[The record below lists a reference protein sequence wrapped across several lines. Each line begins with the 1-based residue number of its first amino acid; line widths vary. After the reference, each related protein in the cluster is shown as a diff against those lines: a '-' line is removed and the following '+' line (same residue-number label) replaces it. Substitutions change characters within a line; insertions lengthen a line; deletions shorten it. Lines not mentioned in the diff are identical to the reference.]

1 MAKDYYK
8 VLGVDKSASD
18 DEIKR
23 AYRKLAKKYHPD
35 TNPNN
40 PEAEARFKE
49 ANEANEVLSD
59 KDKRELYDRFGT
71 ATPGGFPGGAGP
83 DVRYYNQG
91 NGGDVPFSDIFDSF
105 FGNLGGR
112 GRGAQQA
119 QGRGAPGGFGFGG
132 FSTSNSQQGED
143 IEQPVT
149 ITLRE
154 AYGGTTRVVTRDGRK
169 ITVKIPAGADTGT
182 KVRLAGEGMPGMGG
196 QDGDLYLIVT
206 VEEDMQFERKGNDLF
221 TDVKIDMFTAL
232 LGGEAEIPTMDKNVK
247 LKIPPGTQ
255 SGRKFR
261 LPNKG
266 MPILKKAGEFG
277 DLYARILITVPIAL
291 TKLARRIRRLWEASP
306 PNVGCRAAI
315 RAQRPN
321 PPLRKSGGRTGAIHR
336 APTADFPMWE
346 RRADIRAKRPNP
358 PLRKSGGRAG
368 AIHRAPIM
376 HHTTD

>member
-1 MAKDYYK
+1 MATMAKDYYK
-8 VLGVDKSASD
+8 VLGIDKNASD
-18 DEIKR
+18 DDIKR

-49 ANEANEVLSD
+49 VNEANEVLSD
-59 KDKRELYDRFGT
+59 KDKREMYDRFGT
-71 ATPGGFPGGAGP
+71 TTPGGFPGGAGP

-91 NGGDVPFSDIFDSF
+91 NSGDVPFSDIFETF
-105 FGNLGGR
+105 FGGLGGR
-112 GRGAQQA
+112 GRGGAQA
-119 QGRGAPGGFGFGG
+119 QGRGAPGGFGFGN
-132 FSTSNSQQGED
+132 FSTSNAAQGED

-149 ITLRE
+149 ITLKE
-154 AYGGTTRVVTRDGRK
+154 AFSGTTRVVTRDGRK

-196 QDGDLYLIVT
+196 RDGDLYLIVT
-206 VEEDMQFERKGNDLF
+206 VDEDMQFERKGDDLL

-232 LGGEAEIPTMDKNVK
+232 LGGEAEIPTMEKNVK

-266 MPILKKAGEFG
+266 MPLLKKPGEFG

-291 TKLARRIRRLWEASP
+291 TEKQQALVEH
-306 PNVGCRAAI
+306 
-315 RAQRPN
+315 
-321 PPLRKSGGRTGAIHR
+321 LRQS
-336 APTADFPMWE
+336 F
-346 RRADIRAKRPNP
+346 
-358 PLRKSGGRAG
+358 
-368 AIHRAPIM
+368 
-376 HHTTD
+376 

>member
-1 MAKDYYK
+1 MATMAKDYYK
-8 VLGVDKSASD
+8 VLGIDKNASD
-18 DEIKR
+18 DDIKR

-49 ANEANEVLSD
+49 VNEANEVLSD
-59 KDKRELYDRFGT
+59 KDKREMYDRFGT
-71 ATPGGFPGGAGP
+71 TTPGGFPGGAGP

-91 NGGDVPFSDIFDSF
+91 NSGDVPFSDIFETF
-105 FGNLGGR
+105 FGGLGGR
-112 GRGAQQA
+112 GRGGAQA
-119 QGRGAPGGFGFGG
+119 QGRGAPGGFGFGN
-132 FSTSNSQQGED
+132 FSTSNAAQGED

-149 ITLRE
+149 ITLKE
-154 AYGGTTRVVTRDGRK
+154 AFSGTTRVVTRDGRK

-196 QDGDLYLIVT
+196 RDGDLYLIVT
-206 VEEDMQFERKGNDLF
+206 VDEDMQFERKGDDLL

-232 LGGEAEIPTMDKNVK
+232 LGGEAEIPTMEKNVK

-266 MPILKKAGEFG
+266 MPLLKKPGEFG

-291 TKLARRIRRLWEASP
+291 TEKQQALVEH
-306 PNVGCRAAI
+306 
-315 RAQRPN
+315 
-321 PPLRKSGGRTGAIHR
+321 LRQS
-336 APTADFPMWE
+336 FQ
-346 RRADIRAKRPNP
+346 
-358 PLRKSGGRAG
+358 
-368 AIHRAPIM
+368 
-376 HHTTD
+376 

>member
-8 VLGVDKSASD
+8 VLGIDKNASD
-18 DEIKR
+18 DDIKR

-49 ANEANEVLSD
+49 VNEANEVLSD
-59 KDKRELYDRFGT
+59 KDKREMYDRFGT
-71 ATPGGFPGGAGP
+71 TTPGGFPGGAGP

-91 NGGDVPFSDIFDSF
+91 NSGDVPFSDIFETF
-105 FGNLGGR
+105 FGGLGGR
-112 GRGAQQA
+112 GRGGAQA
-119 QGRGAPGGFGFGG
+119 QGRGAPGGFGFGN
-132 FSTSNSQQGED
+132 FSTSNAAQGED

-149 ITLRE
+149 ITLKE
-154 AYGGTTRVVTRDGRK
+154 AFSGTTRVVTRDGRK

-196 QDGDLYLIVT
+196 RDGDLYLIVT
-206 VEEDMQFERKGNDLF
+206 VDEDMQFERKGDDLL

-232 LGGEAEIPTMDKNVK
+232 LGGEAEIPTMEKNVK

-266 MPILKKAGEFG
+266 MPLLKKPGEFG

-291 TKLARRIRRLWEASP
+291 TEKQQALVEH
-306 PNVGCRAAI
+306 
-315 RAQRPN
+315 
-321 PPLRKSGGRTGAIHR
+321 LRQS
-336 APTADFPMWE
+336 F
-346 RRADIRAKRPNP
+346 
-358 PLRKSGGRAG
+358 
-368 AIHRAPIM
+368 
-376 HHTTD
+376 

>member
-1 MAKDYYK
+1 MATMAKDYYK
-8 VLGVDKSASD
+8 VLGIDKNASD
-18 DEIKR
+18 DDIKR

-49 ANEANEVLSD
+49 VNEANEVLSD
-59 KDKRELYDRFGT
+59 KDKREMYDRFGT
-71 ATPGGFPGGAGP
+71 TTPGGFPGGAGP

-91 NGGDVPFSDIFDSF
+91 NSGDVPFSDIFETF
-105 FGNLGGR
+105 FGGLGGR
-112 GRGAQQA
+112 GRGGAQA
-119 QGRGAPGGFGFGG
+119 QGRGAPGGFGFGN
-132 FSTSNSQQGED
+132 FSTSNAAQGED

-149 ITLRE
+149 ITLKE
-154 AYGGTTRVVTRDGRK
+154 AFSGTTRVVTRDGRK

-196 QDGDLYLIVT
+196 RDGDLYLIVT
-206 VEEDMQFERKGNDLF
+206 VDEDMQFERKGDDLL

-232 LGGEAEIPTMDKNVK
+232 LGGEAEIPTMEKNVK

-266 MPILKKAGEFG
+266 MPLLKKQGEFG

-291 TKLARRIRRLWEASP
+291 TEKQQALVEH
-306 PNVGCRAAI
+306 
-315 RAQRPN
+315 
-321 PPLRKSGGRTGAIHR
+321 LRQS
-336 APTADFPMWE
+336 FQ
-346 RRADIRAKRPNP
+346 
-358 PLRKSGGRAG
+358 
-368 AIHRAPIM
+368 
-376 HHTTD
+376 

>member
-1 MAKDYYK
+1 MATMAKDYYK
-8 VLGVDKSASD
+8 VLGIDKNASD
-18 DEIKR
+18 DDIKR

-49 ANEANEVLSD
+49 VNEANEVLSD
-59 KDKRELYDRFGT
+59 KDKREMYDRFGT
-71 ATPGGFPGGAGP
+71 TTPGDRFGTTTPGGFPGGAGP

-91 NGGDVPFSDIFDSF
+91 NSGDVPFSDIFETF
-105 FGNLGGR
+105 FGGLGGR
-112 GRGAQQA
+112 GRGGAQAGRGGAQA
-119 QGRGAPGGFGFGG
+119 QGRGAPGGFGFGN
-132 FSTSNSQQGED
+132 FSTSNAAQGED

-149 ITLRE
+149 ITLKE
-154 AYGGTTRVVTRDGRK
+154 AFSGTTRVVTRDGRK

-196 QDGDLYLIVT
+196 RDGDLYLIVT
-206 VEEDMQFERKGNDLF
+206 VDEDMQFERKGDDLL

-232 LGGEAEIPTMDKNVK
+232 LGGEAEIPTMEKNGEAEIPTMEKNVK

-266 MPILKKAGEFG
+266 MPLLKKPGEFG

-291 TKLARRIRRLWEASP
+291 TEKQQALVEH
-306 PNVGCRAAI
+306 
-315 RAQRPN
+315 
-321 PPLRKSGGRTGAIHR
+321 LRQS
-336 APTADFPMWE
+336 FQ
-346 RRADIRAKRPNP
+346 
-358 PLRKSGGRAG
+358 
-368 AIHRAPIM
+368 
-376 HHTTD
+376 

>member
-8 VLGVDKSASD
+8 VLGIDKNASD
-18 DEIKR
+18 DDIKR

-49 ANEANEVLSD
+49 VNEANEVLSD
-59 KDKRELYDRFGT
+59 KDKREMYDRFGT
-71 ATPGGFPGGAGP
+71 TTPGGFPGGAGP

-91 NGGDVPFSDIFDSF
+91 NSGDVPFSDIFETF
-105 FGNLGGR
+105 FGGLGGR
-112 GRGAQQA
+112 GRGGAQA
-119 QGRGAPGGFGFGG
+119 QGRGAPGGFGFGN
-132 FSTSNSQQGED
+132 FSTSNAAQGED

-149 ITLRE
+149 ITLKE
-154 AYGGTTRVVTRDGRK
+154 AFSGTTRVVTRDGRK

-196 QDGDLYLIVT
+196 RDGDLYLIVT
-206 VEEDMQFERKGNDLF
+206 VDEDMQFERKGDDLL

-232 LGGEAEIPTMDKNVK
+232 LGGEAEIPTMEKNVK

-266 MPILKKAGEFG
+266 MPLLKKQGEFG

-291 TKLARRIRRLWEASP
+291 TEKQQALVEH
-306 PNVGCRAAI
+306 
-315 RAQRPN
+315 
-321 PPLRKSGGRTGAIHR
+321 LRQS
-336 APTADFPMWE
+336 FQ
-346 RRADIRAKRPNP
+346 
-358 PLRKSGGRAG
+358 
-368 AIHRAPIM
+368 
-376 HHTTD
+376 

>member
-1 MAKDYYK
+1 MASKAKDFYK
-8 VLGVDKSASD
+8 VLGIDKDASD
-18 DEIKR
+18 DEIKK

-35 TNPNN
+35 ANPNN

-49 ANEANEVLSD
+49 VNEANEVLSD

-71 ATPGGFPGGAGP
+71 TTPGGFPGGAGP

-91 NGGDVPFSDIFDSF
+91 NANDAPFSDIFDTF
-105 FGNLGGR
+105 FGGLGGR
-112 GRGAQQA
+112 GRGGAQT
-119 QGRGAPGGFGFGG
+119 QGRGAPGGFGFGN
-132 FSTSNSQQGED
+132 FSSSNSAEGED

-154 AYGGTTRVVTRDGRK
+154 SYSGTTRVVTRDGRK

-196 QDGDLYLIVT
+196 RDGDLYLIVT
-206 VEEDMQFERKGNDLF
+206 VDEDMQFEREGDDLL

-232 LGGEAEIPTMDKNVK
+232 LGGETEIPTMEKNVK

-266 MPILKKAGEFG
+266 MPLLRKPGEFG

-291 TKLARRIRRLWEASP
+291 TEKQQALVEH
-306 PNVGCRAAI
+306 
-315 RAQRPN
+315 
-321 PPLRKSGGRTGAIHR
+321 LRQS
-336 APTADFPMWE
+336 FQ
-346 RRADIRAKRPNP
+346 
-358 PLRKSGGRAG
+358 
-368 AIHRAPIM
+368 
-376 HHTTD
+376 

>member
-8 VLGVDKSASD
+8 VLGIDKNASD
-18 DEIKR
+18 DDIKR

-49 ANEANEVLSD
+49 VNEANEVLSD
-59 KDKRELYDRFGT
+59 KDKREMYDRFGT
-71 ATPGGFPGGAGP
+71 TTPGGFPGGAGP

-91 NGGDVPFSDIFDSF
+91 NSGDVPFSDIFETF
-105 FGNLGGR
+105 FGGLGGR
-112 GRGAQQA
+112 GRGGAQA
-119 QGRGAPGGFGFGG
+119 QGRGAPGGFGFGN
-132 FSTSNSQQGED
+132 FSTSNAAQGED

-149 ITLRE
+149 ITLKE
-154 AYGGTTRVVTRDGRK
+154 AFSGTTRVVTRDGRK

-196 QDGDLYLIVT
+196 RDGDLYLIVT
-206 VEEDMQFERKGNDLF
+206 VDEDMQFERKGDDLL

-232 LGGEAEIPTMDKNVK
+232 LGGEAEIPTMEKNVK

-266 MPILKKAGEFG
+266 MPLLKKPGEFG

-291 TKLARRIRRLWEASP
+291 TEKQQALVEH
-306 PNVGCRAAI
+306 
-315 RAQRPN
+315 
-321 PPLRKSGGRTGAIHR
+321 LRQS
-336 APTADFPMWE
+336 FQ
-346 RRADIRAKRPNP
+346 
-358 PLRKSGGRAG
+358 
-368 AIHRAPIM
+368 
-376 HHTTD
+376 